1 MKKRVCAIFL
11 VCIMLLTFA
20 GCEKNKKI
28 ETTAE
33 DNTEDTGLTIVG
45 GGIDDTT
52 ESGTNRTE
60 DTTEQQG
67 HSDANVKVTP
77 NENASIT
84 WESYTTPE
92 GYMTLNI
99 PKGWETMTLNID
111 VIGYMFFVYDPSS
124 PGRRFFFSTAVT
136 SYPSQDEWLW
146 WRQSIINY
154 TGMDYGE
161 NWFISPQATTQSLFE
176 NSGNFFGYTDFKL
189 IDNLGSNGYGGDVL
203 QATCVLDGINVEGV
217 FSAAVVDM
225 PVQQSPY
232 LADGTIDLVEGT
244 VIMTAPEE
252 EYTNWEGVLGQMF
265 ASLTF
270 SDKYWEDRAAM
281 QRQMQQTANYLSYQA
296 DVMSDMI
303 MDTWEKRSNSYDIQ
317 SQQYSDTT
325 LGRERIYDTE
335 TGEVYYAENGWSDSY
350 YGDRYQLV
358 TPGSEIYNLPVTGT
372 ISY

>member
-1 MKKRVCAIFL
+1 MKKRVCVIFL
-11 VCIMLLTFA
+11 GCIMLLTFA

-77 NENASIT
+77 NENALIT

-111 VIGYMFFVYDPSS
+111 VIGYQLLVYDPSS

-146 WRQSIINY
+146 WRQNTINY
-154 TGMDYGE
+154 MGIDYGE
-161 NWFISPQATTQSLFE
+161 NWYISPQATTQSLFE
-176 NSGNFFGYTDFKL
+176 NSGAFFGYTDFKL
-189 IDNLGSNGYGGDVL
+189 VDNLGSNGYGGDVL
-203 QATCVLDGINVEGV
+203 QATCTLDGINVEGV
-217 FSAAVVDM
+217 FSAAVVDL
-225 PVQQSPY
+225 PVQKIPY

-252 EYTNWEGVLGQMF
+252 EYTNWECVLGQMF

-296 DVMSDMI
+296 NVMSDMI